1 MEALSPG
8 HMSSASLPPLRNLP
22 QWSRVGTV
30 QRSRYPRSFFQDNV
44 KHLPL
49 SSNAKIAKSEVP
61 HQLSPLYEQQ
71 DVDPNLRVVTLEK
84 NLKFLQEQHSETL
97 GKLHQEIEQ
106 LKRANQDLHF
116 KMIMNQRLTPQ
127 VGSSLCVSPTGPISD
142 TAQMSSRDHSTGR
155 KHSQKGNQRRAVQQE
170 DRVKEQRMAL
180 KEPQKHNSA
189 RRKLSTEAANR
200 SMSLPISMEQ
210 SGWEASQKNNLP
222 AVSSTTASCDKSLGC
237 TYLKP
242 ATRSISVQTETVT
255 LRRYLLDYKEL
266 RLVTPPRE
274 PAHPVTDDIDNVEEG
289 TVRAAH
295 PAVET
300 SIATQTFYNKSYRDI
315 MQGADLK
322 KTINE
327 TGEETADATAFME
340 GVVIE
345 PVCDRT
351 SVSEVIIHYPV
362 DGLFCKDWD
371 TLFPTLSLFKA
382 YVTKVHRIK
391 NIRTKCS
398 RCSKAGEYHSIT
410 CHYPKYKGTKQP
422 PIGDIAAHVTNGFQQ
437 SRALVNTRG
446 TDSRFYEM
454 SKASNR
460 HPKSRANL
468 GKVTACGHRRM
479 WHS

>member
-30 QRSRYPRSFFQDNV
+30 QKSRYPRSFFQDNV

-49 SSNAKIAKSEVP
+49 SPNAKTPKSEVP
-61 HQLSPLYEQQ
+61 HQLSPLYEQR

-200 SMSLPISMEQ
+200 RNNGS
-210 SGWEASQKNNLP
+210 EASQQSSSVLPVLTLQPELDETQILVTSLTPLLIQIDPSGSPRAPTLQECAIIVQHLHNTNSLQSQELLRLKTSLKDLLYSNKWTPDAYLLAKAYLADLSQDRDVVQLPKVPLKEPPKKLPETVLPTADRVILP
-222 AVSSTTASCDKSLGC
+222 A
-237 TYLKP
+237 LKNTVGNR
-242 ATRSISVQTETVT
+242 ATERQRRLQAVQKNRCRKV
-255 LRRYLLDYKEL
+255 LL
-266 RLVTPPRE
+266 
-274 PAHPVTDDIDNVEEG
+274 
-289 TVRAAH
+289 
-295 PAVET
+295 
-300 SIATQTFYNKSYRDI
+300 
-315 MQGADLK
+315 
-322 KTINE
+322 
-327 TGEETADATAFME
+327 
-340 GVVIE
+340 
-345 PVCDRT
+345 
-351 SVSEVIIHYPV
+351 
-362 DGLFCKDWD
+362 
-371 TLFPTLSLFKA
+371 
-382 YVTKVHRIK
+382 
-391 NIRTKCS
+391 
-398 RCSKAGEYHSIT
+398 
-410 CHYPKYKGTKQP
+410 
-422 PIGDIAAHVTNGFQQ
+422 
-437 SRALVNTRG
+437 
-446 TDSRFYEM
+446 
-454 SKASNR
+454 
-460 HPKSRANL
+460 
-468 GKVTACGHRRM
+468 
-479 WHS
+479 

>member
-49 SSNAKIAKSEVP
+49 SSNAKIPKSEVP

-106 LKRANQDLHF
+106 LKRAN
-116 KMIMNQRLTPQ
+116 Q

-200 SMSLPISMEQ
+200 RNNGS
-210 SGWEASQKNNLP
+210 EASQQSSSVLPVLTLQPELDETQILVTSLTPLLIQIDPSGSPRAPTLQECAIIVQHLHNTNSLQSQELLRLKTSLKDLLYSNKWTPDAYLLAKAYLADLSQDRDVVQLPKVPLKEPPKKLPETVLPTADRVILP
-222 AVSSTTASCDKSLGC
+222 A
-237 TYLKP
+237 LKNTVGNR
-242 ATRSISVQTETVT
+242 ATERQRRLQAVQKN
-255 LRRYLLDYKEL
+255 RCRKILL
-266 RLVTPPRE
+266 
-274 PAHPVTDDIDNVEEG
+274 
-289 TVRAAH
+289 
-295 PAVET
+295 
-300 SIATQTFYNKSYRDI
+300 
-315 MQGADLK
+315 
-322 KTINE
+322 
-327 TGEETADATAFME
+327 
-340 GVVIE
+340 
-345 PVCDRT
+345 
-351 SVSEVIIHYPV
+351 
-362 DGLFCKDWD
+362 
-371 TLFPTLSLFKA
+371 
-382 YVTKVHRIK
+382 
-391 NIRTKCS
+391 
-398 RCSKAGEYHSIT
+398 
-410 CHYPKYKGTKQP
+410 
-422 PIGDIAAHVTNGFQQ
+422 
-437 SRALVNTRG
+437 
-446 TDSRFYEM
+446 
-454 SKASNR
+454 
-460 HPKSRANL
+460 
-468 GKVTACGHRRM
+468 
-479 WHS
+479 